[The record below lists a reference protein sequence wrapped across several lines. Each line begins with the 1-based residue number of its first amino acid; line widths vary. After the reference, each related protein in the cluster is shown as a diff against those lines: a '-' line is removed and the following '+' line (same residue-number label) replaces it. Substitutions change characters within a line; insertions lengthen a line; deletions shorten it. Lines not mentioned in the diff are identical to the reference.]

1 MEAQI
6 APIYDFVV
14 YDFNNDGKMD
24 LAYGG
29 NYFNREVETTRS
41 DAGIGG
47 ILLGDGKLNFVPV
60 HPSLTGLKLNRDL
73 RKMKLIKVG
82 NKDCILSAN
91 NNSPIQLNM
100 IK

>member
-41 DAGIGG
+41 QPGIGG
-47 ILLGDGKLNFVPV
+47 KTSLGMEN
-60 HPSLTGLKLNRDL
+60 
-73 RKMKLIKVG
+73 
-82 NKDCILSAN
+82 
-91 NNSPIQLNM
+91 
-100 IK
+100 